1 MRVSGDNPFELCF
14 SKGLQVLLDQLL
26 EQTFFANAAHIIACI
41 IFVLIHDPKIKTS
54 LLEDASD
61 HFCVGNHAL
70 IEGSRVTHKP
80 EILHWSLGCILDR
93 ELHLLRPASA
103 QSFALAHPVSVC
115 RERLQGILHT
125 AVNLSTVND
134 KRK

>member
-26 EQTFFANAAHIIACI
+26 EQTFLPNASHVIARVG
-41 IFVLIHDPKIKTS
+41 FVLVHDSEIQPRALENPRNHLCIWDDTFIK
-54 LLEDASD
+54 
-61 HFCVGNHAL
+61 
-70 IEGSRVTHKP
+70 GSSIAHKP
-80 EILHWSLGCILDR
+80 EILHWSLGCILDG

-103 QSFALAHPVSVC
+103 QSLALAHPVSVC

-134 KRK
+134 

>member
-26 EQTFFANAAHIIACI
+26 EQTFLSNASHVIARVG
-41 IFVLIHDPKIKTS
+41 FVLVHDSKIHTS
-54 LLEDASD
+54 LLEDSCD
-61 HFCVGNHAL
+61 HLCIWDDTF
-70 IEGSRVTHKP
+70 IEGSSIAHKP
-80 EILHWSLGCILDR
+80 QILHWLFRRVPDG

-103 QSFALAHPVSVC
+103 QTFAFAHPVAVC

-134 KRK
+134 